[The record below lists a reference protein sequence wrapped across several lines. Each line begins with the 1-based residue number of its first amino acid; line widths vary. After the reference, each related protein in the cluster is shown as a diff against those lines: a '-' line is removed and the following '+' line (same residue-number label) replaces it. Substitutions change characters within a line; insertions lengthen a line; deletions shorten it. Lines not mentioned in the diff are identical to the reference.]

1 MDHCPIVC
9 ANDNLIRYFSKI
21 ISYVKNVGP
30 HSRGHITTH
39 YSVNESYVTLSD
51 MSHRNCRI

>member
-51 MSHRNCRI
+51 MSHRKL